1 MQADF
6 KAKEDAESAS
16 KIDPK
21 HALITLV
28 AGLTVRYYLMD
39 IIKVMV
45 ILAILLGDASF
56 VIALF
61 TRQAHLPF
69 AFSPLKHRLCTEHE
83 EVCTVIMLRMVMM
96 FKTVKVMDIACCA
109 YGSLPKLH
117 CSSCEALL
125 SVG

>member
-21 HALITLV
+21 HALITLA

-56 VIALF
+56 VVALF
-61 TRQAHLPF
+61 TRQAHVSFVVAPF
-69 AFSPLKHRLCTEHE
+69 TKQAHASFVVALFTRQAHVS
-83 EVCTVIMLRMVMM
+83 
-96 FKTVKVMDIACCA
+96 FACVPTA
-109 YGSLPKLH
+109 AQADVL
-117 CSSCEALL
+117 
-125 SVG
+125 

>member
-21 HALITLV
+21 HALITLA

-56 VIALF
+56 VVALF
-61 TRQAHLPF
+61 TRQAHVSFVVAPF
-69 AFSPLKHRLCTEHE
+69 TRQAHASFVVALFTRQAHVS
-83 EVCTVIMLRMVMM
+83 
-96 FKTVKVMDIACCA
+96 FACVPTA
-109 YGSLPKLH
+109 AQADVL
-117 CSSCEALL
+117 
-125 SVG
+125 

>member
-1 MQADF
+1 VQADF

-21 HALITLV
+21 HALITLA

-56 VIALF
+56 VVALY
-61 TRQAHLPF
+61 TRQAHVTFVVVLFPRQ
-69 AFSPLKHRLCTEHE
+69 AGTTYEPY
-83 EVCTVIMLRMVMM
+83 I
-96 FKTVKVMDIACCA
+96 
-109 YGSLPKLH
+109 
-117 CSSCEALL
+117 
-125 SVG
+125 

>member
-1 MQADF
+1 MVRVQADF

-56 VIALF
+56 VVVLY
-61 TRQAHLPF
+61 TRQAHTTYEP
-69 AFSPLKHRLCTEHE
+69 H
-83 EVCTVIMLRMVMM
+83 I
-96 FKTVKVMDIACCA
+96 
-109 YGSLPKLH
+109 
-117 CSSCEALL
+117 
-125 SVG
+125 

>member
-1 MQADF
+1 MVQVQADF

-21 HALITLV
+21 HALITLA

-56 VIALF
+56 VVALY
-61 TRQAHLPF
+61 TRKAHVPF
-69 AFSPLKHRLCTEHE
+69 
-83 EVCTVIMLRMVMM
+83 VV
-96 FKTVKVMDIACCA
+96 
-109 YGSLPKLH
+109 
-117 CSSCEALL
+117 ALYTRAIQYNT
-125 SVG
+125 

>member
-6 KAKEDAESAS
+6 KAKEDAENAS

-45 ILAILLGDASF
+45 LLAILLGDTSF
-56 VIALF
+56 VTALY
-61 TRQAHLPF
+61 TRYACLHTCRQRAQRLGTVACAHR
-69 AFSPLKHRLCTEHE
+69 A
-83 EVCTVIMLRMVMM
+83 
-96 FKTVKVMDIACCA
+96 
-109 YGSLPKLH
+109 GS
-117 CSSCEALL
+117 
-125 SVG
+125 